1 MSYKFKYKP
10 HRAFFWRTLKNVVG
24 HFYDNQSVEYVDEN
38 DHRITRQPQDR
49 MIVYFEDGSL
59 KAIHNWSRCELEL
72 GTDWVLFTKR
82 EMEKKAGQPIQ
93 LNVNV

>member
-1 MSYKFKYKP
+1 MSYKFKYK
-10 HRAFFWRTLKNVVG
+10 RKGAWFWRTLTGVVG
-24 HFYDNQSVEYVDEN
+24 HFYDNQSVEHIDEN
-38 DHRITRQPQDR
+38 DHRIQRQPQDR
-49 MIVYFEDGSL
+49 MIVYFEDGSFQ
-59 KAIHNWSRCELEL
+59 AIRSWSECELML

>member
-1 MSYKFKYKP
+1 MTYTFKYKH
-10 HRAFFWRTLKNVVG
+10 HRAWHWRKLTGVVG

-49 MIVYFEDGSL
+49 MIVYFADGSL
-59 KAIHNWSRCELEL
+59 KAIRGWSECELEL

-93 LNVNV
+93 LNVNA